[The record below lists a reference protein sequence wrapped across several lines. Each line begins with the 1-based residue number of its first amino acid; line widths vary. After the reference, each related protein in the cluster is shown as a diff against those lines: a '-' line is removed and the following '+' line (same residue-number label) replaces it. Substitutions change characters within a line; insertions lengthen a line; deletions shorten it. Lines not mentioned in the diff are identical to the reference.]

1 MLIKSPQIT
10 RSDCISCYSSKKLKW
25 NLLSVSSVFN
35 KFFFPFCTNRRIW
48 CNIFW
53 SNKNVKILKKKNI
66 KIINVLLNNTEKSF
80 WLITKK
86 FSFLNF
92 FVVFVVF
99 WIFLK
104 NRFKREKKFSYF
116 KTFVLL
122 QNRKL
127 NFFPFLYF
135 VEVFRR
141 IFLHIILT
149 SRLMLILSTI
159 RRSNRKR
166 NLVRKFK
173 CRHSFRTS

>member
-99 WIFLK
+99 LDFFKKTDLK
-104 NRFKREKKFSYF
+104 EKKSF
-116 KTFVLL
+116 
-122 QNRKL
+122 
-127 NFFPFLYF
+127 
-135 VEVFRR
+135 
-141 IFLHIILT
+141 LT
-149 SRLMLILSTI
+149 SKLLFFFKIENLIFSHFCTL
-159 RRSNRKR
+159 
-166 NLVRKFK
+166 LKFFEEY
-173 CRHSFRTS
+173 SYTSSLLHV